1 MPPMELTPKAI
12 EEAEFRQTFR
22 GYDVD
27 QVDEFLEKVAAGVA
41 SLMKKLEAAGG
52 TGGRSATAARQD
64 APTAAPANKAAPA
77 AGPTSIEDNTDELR
91 RTLILA
97 QRTADAAIREAKE
110 EASRLVAEA
119 RNSSSRQVA
128 EADAKAKK
136 LVADAEAQ
144 ASAIVAEAERMAEEH
159 RTSAHARLMSEV
171 ETLESTREQL
181 RSDANVIDRHVEEQ
195 RQQLRG
201 ALAELQR
208 LIDDPQGLRLTAP
221 PEERLIEKPQF
232 APRERI
238 GPAPTA
244 GSLTTETSRE
254 EPADALSEPAD
265 RAEPADQGA
274 QDGPDGQEQPTG
286 SSPVEIS
293 LPEPPP
299 PATVP
304 DSWTSLRDEPVE
316 PVVDHAPPPAGEA
329 PTAGQDRSDELR
341 DADTPMPQAETPGL
355 DERSDSVPTA
365 PMADAAS
372 GETPPDATQV
382 ADREQGDSGG
392 EPTQATPQ
400 LVGDADED
408 AFLAELRKAMTD
420 DEPLGPR
427 QGADLRVRPPA
438 TTSSEFPRSR
448 SRFGRRR

>member
-1 MPPMELTPKAI
+1 MELTPKAI

-27 QVDEFLEKVAAGVA
+27 QVDEFLEQVAAGVA
-41 SLMKKLEAAGG
+41 SLMKKLDAASAA
-52 TGGRSATAARQD
+52 GGRSATPARRD
-64 APTAAPANKAAPA
+64 APTASPA
-77 AGPTSIEDNTDELR
+77 AKPAPTSIEDNTDELR

-110 EASRLVAEA
+110 EAARLVAEA

-144 ASAIVAEAERMAEEH
+144 AAAIVAEAARMAEQH
-159 RTSAHARLMSEV
+159 RTSAHARLLSEV
-171 ETLESTREQL
+171 EALEGTREQL

-208 LIDDPQGLRLTAP
+208 LIDDPQGLQLGPP

-232 APRERI
+232 DPLERI

-244 GSLTTETSRE
+244 ASLTP
-254 EPADALSEPAD
+254 EPARQDPTPPRSGPAD
-265 RAEPADQGA
+265 RVEPAEQGSPH
-274 QDGPDGQEQPTG
+274 GPDGSAGSAT
-286 SSPVEIS
+286 SSPIEIS

-299 PATVP
+299 PAAVP
-304 DSWTSLRDEPVE
+304 DSWASMRDDPVE
-316 PVVDHAPPPAGEA
+316 PVVDHTQPPAGA
-329 PTAGQDRSDELR
+329 AAAVGQDRYDER
-341 DADTPMPQAETPGL
+341 GDARPPATDTQPPGL
-355 DERSDSVPTA
+355 DQRPAPLPPVTA
-365 PMADAAS
+365 ADPA
-372 GETPPDATQV
+372 PPDATPPHATPV
-382 ADREQGDSGG
+382 VGDNNQGDSGG
-392 EPTQATPQ
+392 EPTHATPQ

-420 DEPLGPR
+420 DEPLGPK

-438 TTSSEFPRSR
+438 TTSDEFPRSR